1 MSSCEVTKNCR
12 FRRTQIDL
20 TPIEVK
26 DIVLT
31 AHLKLK
37 TKTQRGATAS
47 GWITFIPEIINP
59 LRFVLDGYTV
69 NFQIEYGQ
77 ITILNYHI
85 KGSDYNWKLVV
96 QGYPDDPIVT
106 IAVYYYE
113 SNLFTFKEYFPVLYE
128 KLKLQIKEN

>member
-37 TKTQRGATAS
+37 TKTQRGL
-47 GWITFIPEIINP
+47 
-59 LRFVLDGYTV
+59 LRPDGLHSY
-69 NFQIEYGQ
+69 
-77 ITILNYHI
+77 
-85 KGSDYNWKLVV
+85 
-96 QGYPDDPIVT
+96 
-106 IAVYYYE
+106 
-113 SNLFTFKEYFPVLYE
+113 
-128 KLKLQIKEN
+128 LKL